1 MEQAEWEEER
11 ADMRKELQRAR
22 GRAERAEEAR
32 TEAEAA
38 CSDLRMRVEEVE
50 AEASSYVRRLE
61 EVREELLEAQA
72 EAEGLKL
79 DNIFSFFISK
89 FGNLIVPFE

>member
-79 DNIFSFFISK
+79 DNIYFFIISK
-89 FGNLIVPFE
+89 FGNLIVPFK